1 MSADPEGAGGRLLAA
16 LTGLRSTRTFTDL
29 PVTAADLNRMVD
41 AARWTGSARNRQ
53 PWRFVAVTDGTTKR
67 RLGNLGAH
75 AGHLAAAPLVLVVLS
90 ADDGMSDTEF
100 DVGRVVQSLS
110 LAAQALGFGSCVAT
124 LFPAA
129 NVAAA
134 ATLLGIPAGWRPRH
148 ALSIGRPAPLTPRG
162 LPAVPSGRLPVD
174 RLLVRGSWASAPLGA
189 GDGHGHAPEG
199 ATDRC
204 PHPGP
209 HRPQP
214 GRGVDRR

>member
-1 MSADPEGAGGRLLAA
+1 MSADPEEAGGRLLAA
-16 LTGLRSTRTFTDL
+16 LTGLRSTRTFTDE
-29 PVTAADLNRMVD
+29 PVAAADLDRIVD

-67 RLGNLGAH
+67 HLGNLGAY

-134 ATLLGIPAGWRPRH
+134 ATLLGVPAGWRPRH
-148 ALSIGRPAPLTPRG
+148 ALSIGRPAPLVPRG
-162 LPAVPSGRLPVD
+162 MLAVPSGRLPVD
-174 RLLVRGSWASAPLGA
+174 RLLVPGSWAAAPPDA
-189 GDGHGHAPEG
+189 GDGHAPEA
-199 ATDRC
+199 ATGRR

-214 GRGVDRR
+214 GRGVDRW